1 MHRLI
6 MLMGIAALAM
16 PVWAQKAPAPE
27 KEVKETPFST
37 ADANRDGILTL
48 DEMKTHRRERLD
60 AMRKTGDADDPA
72 KSLEELQTRYNGMM
86 TFDQFL
92 RYDTDNDGRL
102 SQAEYDKLA
111 GGEMPEFT
119 DKDAELFG
127 DLTYDEW
134 STFANARGDEFKL
147 TDFSDRMTAAR
158 RVLRVRAGEDLGK
171 RYAMTRANSS
181 LRDYHALLVADA
193 NDDGMVTRAESREY
207 WQRNYSGKIDADLNT
222 ADSKLYNEARFGEWT
237 AALDSND
244 DGVLTRDEVNN
255 AYDAPDDNAWKKLD
269 ANSDDKLD
277 RDEIST
283 WDLPDTASRRAPEP
297 PKDEGDKGG
306 REAPKTPKTPQAP
319 NK

>member
-1 MHRLI
+1 MYRL
-6 MLMGIAALAM
+6 MLLAGMTALAALPLSAQEA
-16 PVWAQKAPAPE
+16 PPAAEAQK
-27 KEVKETPFST
+27 ETIFSA
-37 ADANRDGILTL
+37 ADTNRDGILTL

-102 SQAEYDKLA
+102 SQSEYDKLA

-119 DKDAELFG
+119 DKDAELYG

-158 RVLRVRAGEDLGK
+158 RVQRVRAGEDLGK

-193 NDDGMVTRAESREY
+193 NDDGIVTRAESREY

-222 ADSKLYNEARFGEWT
+222 ADTKLFNEARFGEWT
-237 AALDSND
+237 SALDSND

-255 AYDAPDDNAWKKLD
+255 AYDAPNDDAWKTLD

-277 RDEIST
+277 RDEISK
-283 WDLPDTASRRAPEP
+283 WEVPDTASRRAAEQ
-297 PKDEGDKGG
+297 PKDDSDKGG
-306 REAPKTPKTPQAP
+306 REAPKTPKAP